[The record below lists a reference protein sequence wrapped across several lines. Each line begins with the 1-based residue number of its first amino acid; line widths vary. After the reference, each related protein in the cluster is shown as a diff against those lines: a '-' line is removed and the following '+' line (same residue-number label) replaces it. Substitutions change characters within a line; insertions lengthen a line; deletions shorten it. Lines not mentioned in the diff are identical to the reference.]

1 MPGELT
7 LKYAWWNNTQIC
19 QVKKYFC
26 KEILSALRMAYA
38 VRWRNKFY
46 IQWIKNKIKQKLKKT
61 CLTLMFKEPEITKKK
76 TVVYKCKITDFV
88 LKEKILKVLLF
99 TA

>member
-1 MPGELT
+1 
-7 LKYAWWNNTQIC
+7 
-19 QVKKYFC
+19 
-26 KEILSALRMAYA
+26 
-38 VRWRNKFY
+38 
-46 IQWIKNKIKQKLKKT
+46 
-61 CLTLMFKEPEITKKK
+61 MFKEPEITKKK